1 MVSREREKE
10 GRRRKTY
17 FWSRFWVVS
26 LFFVGALSIN
36 DESNKRAPPCLTS
49 RRSPRL
55 CPRIDRWLRRS
66 GAACEN
72 LHLQGPLC
80 CDASEKHR
88 RRRLQLSAHRRRRRR
103 RRPRPRGAPPPRRYH
118 LHFLLRLRIH
128 RRLHRSSFPLS
139 CSPQNHG
146 RRRNKSSSRGRAGSG
161 AAGGSTGCPLPGR
174 STACCSGGTPCSCS
188 AAAARASA
196 SPWAA
201 R

>member
-36 DESNKRAPPCLTS
+36 DESNKRAPPCLSS

-103 RRPRPRGAPPPRRYH
+103 PRPRGARPPRRYH